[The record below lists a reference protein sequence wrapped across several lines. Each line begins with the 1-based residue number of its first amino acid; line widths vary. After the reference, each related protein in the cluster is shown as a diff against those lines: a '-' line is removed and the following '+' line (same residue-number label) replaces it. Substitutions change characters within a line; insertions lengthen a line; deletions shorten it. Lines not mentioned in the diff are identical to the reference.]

1 MAEDTGDV
9 EIGNVQVESGNA
21 EAKKIEPPNIEI
33 QRMKSNLTIV
43 QALVV
48 KVDVKTC
55 SWDSNN

>member
-9 EIGNVQVESGNA
+9 EIGNVQVESDNA

-48 KVDVKTC
+48 KVDVKMC
-55 SWDSNN
+55 S